1 MANLCVV
8 SNLNGSGMSWVV
20 DNLETGLHF
29 EPGADES
36 LAGCLIQL
44 LGNHDNIRMLGNA
57 GARKLDQLFK
67 IDVSSPRITTLYSTI
82 MENGP
87 KGWQIIP

>member
-29 EPGADES
+29 EPGADEN

-44 LGNHDNIRMLGNA
+44 LENRDNIRIFGNA
-57 GARKLDQLFK
+57 GARKFNQLLKTDASSSK
-67 IDVSSPRITTLYSTI
+67 ITALYSAL
-82 MENGP
+82 MENGL
-87 KGWQIIP
+87 KDGR